1 MVIWEHDEIIERW
14 KCYYGK
20 PLNEENPRTVLGD
33 GLSNEG
39 ITPAINREEV
49 EVALKGMNTEG
60 EWDQTK
66 FQWRSG
72 RTWEKT
78 W

>member
-1 MVIWEHDEIIERW
+1 M
-14 KCYYGK
+14 
-20 PLNEENPRTVLGD
+20 TVLGD
-33 GLSNEG
+33 GEPTEG

-49 EVALKGMNTEG
+49 EVTLKGMNTEG

-72 RTWEKT
+72 ITWEKT